1 MRCSHQFRDE
11 PSGNVSGRHKAAEH
25 AGRGRLASGKYWMKQ
40 SNRHADLSV
49 MACSTAP
56 RGVAMAIQF
65 MKCNLARPLTTG
77 EIAAVAGTSE
87 RSLRRQFQRF
97 TGQSPIAFHRH
108 LRLQAARRALCDN
121 RAKADIT
128 TAAGMHGFSHLSH
141 FSSQYRRR
149 YGELP
154 SATLRALLESPLPLP
169 SQAISEPI
177 SLIVLP
183 FICTDSES
191 NNAAFAEM
199 MTDRVISVLTHTRW
213 LNVLSPNSDPS
224 SANNM
229 RIALPRARYA
239 VRGRVQYIGGRV
251 QAVVRLIDVATGRQI
266 WGNAFEGAA
275 ERAMELQNEVT
286 EGVARALPACL
297 RETAG
302 PCGKPKSGGDPV
314 AVRYATQAFHAI
326 LAMTQSANGRALE
339 HLDRAQSID
348 PEFALARALAAWCY
362 AQRAACCFGD
372 TVDVDR
378 GKARRLTTLT
388 LTMDNEDPLVL
399 AILGHASTIFA
410 DLDLGSLLIEKCLA
424 IDAGCPLAWQRRGW
438 LGVYRGSDGA
448 LADFDRALALNP
460 RGPERFNTFLGL
472 SQAHF
477 LAGNYEQAANWAA
490 QGLQERPHE
499 TWAHRIAAVA
509 QVRCGQVTAGRQGV
523 ALLRRQYPDITVGTI
538 VNALPPM
545 PAELPALQAEALE
558 SAGLPV

>member
-1 MRCSHQFRDE
+1 
-11 PSGNVSGRHKAAEH
+11 
-25 AGRGRLASGKYWMKQ
+25 MK
-40 SNRHADLSV
+40 R
-49 MACSTAP
+49 
-56 RGVAMAIQF
+56 
-65 MKCNLARPLTTG
+65 NLARPLTTG

-97 TGQSPIAFHRH
+97 TGQSPIAFHRD
-108 LRLQAARRALCDN
+108 LRLQAARHALCDN

-141 FSSQYRRR
+141 FSGQYRRR

-154 SATLRALLESPLPLP
+154 SATLRAHLESPLPLL
-169 SQAISEPI
+169 SHAISEPI

-191 NNAAFAEM
+191 NSAAFAEM
-199 MTDRVISVLTHTRW
+199 MTDQVISALTRTRW
-213 LNVLSPNSDPS
+213 LNVLSPNSDLS

-229 RIALPRARYA
+229 QIALPCARYA
-239 VRGRVQYIGGRV
+239 VRGRVQCIGGRV
-251 QAVVRLIDVATGRQI
+251 LVVIRLIDVTMSHQI
-266 WGNAFEGAA
+266 WGDAFEGASECA
-275 ERAMELQNEVT
+275 IEMQQRVA
-286 EGVARALPACL
+286 EGVASALSACL
-297 RETAG
+297 RDTEATR
-302 PCGKPKSGGDPV
+302 GKPKPERDPV
-314 AVRYATQAFHAI
+314 AVRQAKQAFHAI

-348 PEFALARALAAWCY
+348 PEFPFARALAAWCH

-372 TVDVDR
+372 TVGVDR
-378 GKARRLTTLT
+378 DKARRLTMLT

-424 IDAGCPLAWQRRGW
+424 IDPGCPLAWQRRGW

-460 RGPERFNTFLGL
+460 RGPERFNTFLGM

-477 LAGNYEQAANWAA
+477 LAGNYEEATKRAA
-490 QGLQERPHE
+490 QGLRERPHE
-499 TWAHRIAAVA
+499 TWARRIAAVA
-509 QVRCGQVTAGRQGV
+509 LVRCGQVTAGRQGV

-538 VNALPPM
+538 VNALPTM
-545 PAELPALQAEALE
+545 PAELLARQAEALE